1 MAMGLEPEATGSRQA
16 GSGEPACC
24 PLYHEAVELIGRRWT
39 GAILAVLL
47 DHGALR
53 FSEIAQAVP
62 ELSDRLLSERVKEL
76 ESRGL
81 VARHVEPGPPVRVS
95 YELTAMGREL
105 QPAVRELTSWAQQ
118 WLGEDGAPRRG
129 KPLRTL

>member
-1 MAMGLEPEATGSRQA
+1 MSLEPEAAGSRQA
-16 GSGEPACC
+16 GSPEPACC

-53 FSEIAQAVP
+53 FSEIAAAVP
-62 ELSDRLLSERVKEL
+62 ELSDRLLSERMKEL

-105 QPAVRELTSWAQQ
+105 QPAVTELRSWAQQ
-118 WLGEDGAPRRG
+118 WLGEDGTPRRR
-129 KPLRTL
+129 KPLPTL